1 MSIGLI
7 SSVLVFSQANQAEA
21 TNIVGC
27 SQNSDCEQF
36 TNECATWVCDGICSP
51 SGGLGILS
59 QGTPCD
65 DNDSCTTG
73 GTCSGPGTPSQ
84 HVGICEG
91 IEPITSPICNGG
103 ATIGGEMIHMETSA
117 LLLAGMQSSLT
128 WLVPSLASA
137 AVAGIILYRIKRM

>member
-7 SSVLVFSQANQAEA
+7 FSVLVFSQANQAEA
-21 TNIVGC
+21 INFVVC

-51 SGGLGILS
+51 SGVKLP

-73 GTCSGPGTPSQ
+73 GTCSGPNTPSQ
-84 HVGICEG
+84 HLGLCEG

-103 ATIGGEMIHMETSA
+103 GTIGGEMIHMETSA

-137 AVAGIILYRIKRM
+137 AAAGIILYRIKRM